1 MTTPPLLSK
10 TFNPINS
17 LTEISFAS
25 KDLRP
30 RFSFKL
36 ILAGESSVGKTSLIS
51 AITNKEFLTRYTP
64 TICFEY
70 IWMNLLIHDSVI
82 RLQIWDTCGQ
92 EIYQSLIKNFY
103 HNASIAFL
111 VFSLNDR
118 NSFDKMDNW
127 FKEIK
132 EIRGDDLFLFLI
144 GNKADLKQNELIS
157 SDEIQ
162 TFIKTHNI
170 KYYGE
175 TSAKTGK
182 GVDVVFKEAAK
193 VVYNELIVGS
203 ENDWEKLSSCCSGV
217 IDLSQPKK
225 DNKAC
230 KDCLCCAQ

>member
-1 MTTPPLLSK
+1 MTTPPLIPK
-10 TFNPINS
+10 TFKPITS

-30 RFSFKL
+30 FFTFKL

-51 AITNKEFLTRYTP
+51 SITNKEFLTKYTP

-70 IWMNLLIHDSVI
+70 VWLNLLINDSVL

-92 EIYQSLIKNFY
+92 EIYQSLIRNFY
-103 HNASIAFL
+103 HHANIAFL

-118 NSFDKMDNW
+118 NSFDKIDNW

-132 EIRGDDLFLFLI
+132 DIRGDDLFLFLI
-144 GNKADLKQNELIS
+144 GNKSDLKQNELIS
-157 SDEIQ
+157 IDEIQ
-162 TFIKTHNI
+162 NFIKTHNI

-175 TSAKTGK
+175 TSAKTGE

-193 VVYNELIVGS
+193 VIYNELIVNN
-203 ENDWEKLSSCCSGV
+203 ENDWEKHSSCCSGV